1 LPAYQDISGIGTKV
15 RRARKVSRILAD
27 QARLPDEGLGE
38 FTKGI
43 WAIIESAVLE
53 ATTSDEG
60 LDKKILSIP
69 NVGS

>member
-1 LPAYQDISGIGTKV
+1 
-15 RRARKVSRILAD
+15 
-27 QARLPDEGLGE
+27 LPDEGLGE